1 MMDSID
7 IQLLEIL
14 QNDGRITVSEL
25 SKALSLSRPSVTER
39 LTRLMEKGIISK
51 ISAIVPPP
59 KVGRELLLFIQVSQ
73 VKVPY
78 SEFESFIVD
87 HPDII
92 ECHRVTGVVDY
103 LLKVAVNDME
113 HLRKLSD
120 ELLKY
125 GNINSSIVLKSPI
138 SGKKILPSFDN
149 KTE

>member
-1 MMDSID
+1 MDNID
-7 IQLLEIL
+7 IQLLDIL

-39 LTRLMEKGIISK
+39 LTRLMEKGVISR

-59 KVGRELLLFIQVSQ
+59 KVGRDLLLFIQVSQ

-78 SEFESFIVD
+78 AEFENMIVD
-87 HPDII
+87 HPDIL
-92 ECHRVTGVVDY
+92 ECHRITGVVDY

-113 HLRKLSD
+113 HLRRLSD

-138 SGKKILPSFDN
+138 SNKKILPSMEDKN
-149 KTE
+149 E